1 MNNLSRRTNFFD
13 DFFTNELLDF
23 KRAGFSETGLTSPS
37 VNVKEDADRF
47 QIMVAAPGI
56 KKENF
61 NINLEKN
68 ILTISSENKTEN
80 EEVDENGTFTRREF
94 NYTSFSRSF
103 TLPETVESE
112 KIEATYEDGILNV
125 TVPKKEESTQVL
137 KTIEVK

>member
-23 KRAGFSETGLTSPS
+23 KRAGFPETGLTSPS

-80 EEVDENGTFTRREF
+80 AEVDENGTFTRREF
-94 NYTSFSRSF
+94 NYNSFSRSF

>member
-94 NYTSFSRSF
+94 NYNSFSRSF